1 MDGKKEISSVGQTVI
16 AEDDEEPE
24 TAEDGGTPLFTVT
37 LPTFI
42 FQFTM
47 LFASLYFGMLFT
59 NWGDIDAKA
68 SDTELFY
75 RPEFTFVIKV
85 TAQMFT
91 IALFTVSFTLNL
103 CCPDRVL

>member
-1 MDGKKEISSVGQTVI
+1 VEGQNI
-16 AEDDEEPE
+16 
-24 TAEDGGTPLFTVT
+24 FTVT

-75 RPEFTFVIKV
+75 HPDLTFVVKV
-85 TAQMFT
+85 IAQWFT
-91 IALFTVSFTLNL
+91 IALFTVSFSLPI
-103 CCPDRVL
+103 CCPERVL